1 MPTPEE
7 LVKQCT
13 SFCSLP
19 EVYLEVKNVI
29 DDPESTMADLSRA
42 ISIDPGMSA
51 MVLKLVNSAFYAMP
65 RKVETI
71 SRAVGILGMQP
82 LHDLVLSV
90 SVTKSFSGVS
100 QTIVDMKTFWAN
112 SFFCGL
118 AAREL
123 ARQCL
128 LVDSERMFVEGMLQ
142 HIGQLVMY
150 EITPEQAEAAIR
162 ASKNSGEPIHRS
174 EQHILG
180 FDHTQVGKALIEE
193 WQLPKNLGEAI
204 LYQTNPG
211 RTADY
216 GFEAALLNMANALM
230 EGFQAPKGHVQWMDF
245 IAQESWTLTGL
256 NEEALTTAMLEAG
269 KQLSSMLDLME
280 EAKTA
285 VA

>member
-19 EVYLEVKNVI
+19 EVYLEVKKVI
-29 DDPESTMADLSRA
+29 DDPESTMAELSRA

-90 SVTKSFSGVS
+90 SVTKTFAGVS
-100 QTIVDMKTFWAN
+100 QNIVDMKSFWAN
-112 SFFCGL
+112 SFFGGL

-142 HIGQLVMY
+142 HIGQLVLY
-150 EITPEQAEAAIR
+150 ELLPEESQKAITQ
-162 ASKNSGEPIHRS
+162 SKTSGEPIHTAQ
-174 EQHILG
+174 QHILG
-180 FDHTQVGKALIEE
+180 FDYTQVGKALVEE

-204 LYQTNPG
+204 LYQTHPAG
-211 RTADY
+211 TADY

-230 EGFQAPKGHVQWMDF
+230 EGFQAPQGNVRWLKL
-245 IAQESWTLTGL
+245 IAPESWTLTGL
-256 NEEALTTAMLEAG
+256 HEETVTTAMLEAG
-269 KQLSSMLDLME
+269 KQLSNMLDLME